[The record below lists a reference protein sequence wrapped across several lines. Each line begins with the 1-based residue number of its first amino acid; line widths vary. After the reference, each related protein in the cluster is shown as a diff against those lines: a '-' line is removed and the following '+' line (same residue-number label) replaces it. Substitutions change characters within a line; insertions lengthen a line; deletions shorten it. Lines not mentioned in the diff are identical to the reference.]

1 MNSCSEIRNS
11 IGPWLDGELSSQQ
24 ADAIRA
30 HLDTCLECSEERRQ
44 LEKIDRL
51 MRDALESEYRQL
63 DANAFWPGL
72 RQRIAV
78 KRPWY
83 RGLAEWTVR
92 PFEAPSFAWVVP
104 AAIVL
109 LIGALYFG
117 PVLPAWRWGAPR
129 NNFAT
134 VESIDAYGRNVALWR
149 ENESKTTVIWIYQN
163 PESESEGPGETNDK
177 GPAF

>member
-1 MNSCSEIRNS
+1 MNSCSEIRDS
-11 IGPWLDGELSSQQ
+11 IGPWLDGELSSPE
-24 ADAIRA
+24 ADAIRV

-44 LEKIDRL
+44 LEKLNRVMKGAFEAEDH
-51 MRDALESEYRQL
+51 EL
-63 DANAFWPGL
+63 DAHAFWHGL
-72 RQRIAV
+72 RQRIAA
-78 KRPWY
+78 KRRWY
-83 RGLAEWTVR
+83 SGVAEWTDR
-92 PFEAPSFAWVVP
+92 CFQAPSFAWAVP

-117 PVLPAWRWGAPR
+117 PVLPGWWVGGPR

-163 PESESEGPGETNDK
+163 PDSENEGPGETNDK